1 MIAEMLIK
9 ILAIAFLTE
18 RIIFTVNTS
27 ETVSLNR
34 LFATVL
40 TVDAFMRN
48 GLAFLLLNKF
58 KLRKHSLRTL
68 LGFLEWLI
76 HI

>member
-18 RIIFTVNTS
+18 RVILTVNTS

-34 LFATVL
+34 LFTTVL
-40 TVDAFMRN
+40 TVDAFMRD
-48 GLAFLLLNKF
+48 GLVFLLLNKL
-58 KLRKHSLRTL
+58 KLRKHSFRTL